1 MTDFDYRSAIESAKT
16 ILGYRENFAAFKM
29 KRGNDSISVCPAD
42 PTVRTSHYD
51 FKVDT
56 TALNKEL
63 NSLRA
68 SVIRTLPHEADG
80 FDDDGFDDDGFDD
93 DGFDDDGFDD
103 DGFDKHGF
111 SRDGLDVDGFS
122 REAIAQDGFF
132 CDDPS

>member
-42 PTVRTSHYD
+42 PTVRTSYYD

-68 SVIRTLPHEADG
+68 SVIRTLPHEA
-80 FDDDGFDDDGFDD
+80 